1 MIEKLQL
8 ENENMKQES
17 SDLKELKAKV
27 AQFEKLYE
35 TAKLQKEENKEKYE
49 KAVQDNA
56 KKISHIESEKKI
68 INDNLKI
75 KMQEIERLKA
85 EIEEVSRKEEPSLK
99 KEPSSPQKTPQK
111 ISEDNSGLIEKLKK
125 QNRDLEQAVN
135 LN

>member
-75 KMQEIERLKA
+75 KMQ
-85 EIEEVSRKEEPSLK
+85 
-99 KEPSSPQKTPQK
+99 
-111 ISEDNSGLIEKLKK
+111 
-125 QNRDLEQAVN
+125 
-135 LN
+135 